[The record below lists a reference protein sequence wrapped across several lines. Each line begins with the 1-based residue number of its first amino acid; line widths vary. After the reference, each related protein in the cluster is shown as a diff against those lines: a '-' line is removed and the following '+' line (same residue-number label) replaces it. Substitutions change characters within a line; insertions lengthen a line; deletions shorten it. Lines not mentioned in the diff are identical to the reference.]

1 MNAQQS
7 HDTIVSDLGRTRSIK
22 RQEAGKL
29 NQQPGLTYNAP
40 QQYYNGFPRKA
51 EAYTHQMKI
60 NKKQGWQRQ
69 DTMQMLSAPMV
80 HFRQDHFFKSVR
92 EAVRFGQQAK
102 IPIKQRCMYN
112 NLNFFR
118 PIRASDQSAMTPRS
132 NSITQGTVR
141 TNEPMKGSERAAL
154 RPPNEEYINFM
165 DEPMTER
172 ELALLKRKALQNNP
186 RVLAVMKRLHQLA
199 VALRQ
204 RQAADGLPPQND
216 PPAPPVD
223 PPIAPPAEPQAEL
236 AGSKV
241 KPTGDGDSGETKGNT
256 VDTDS
261 EQSEPSD
268 DFVEGNIYEW
278 VDNMV
283 SQLNRAK
290 ESADDEPNGAKIDGF
305 IRQSLPAIIED
316 SYDELGD
323 TSEWTLQD
331 FIEGLR
337 SIVRE
342 PKYTTTSDEL
352 KDTLRDLRDDIRA
365 ISTSGSVAAVKAI
378 FDKRGIKLPDTRQK
392 FGKKA
397 ALEYIKNL
405 MKLP

>member
-1 MNAQQS
+1 M
-7 HDTIVSDLGRTRSIK
+7 
-22 RQEAGKL
+22 EAH
-29 NQQPGLTYNAP
+29 A
-40 QQYYNGFPRKA
+40 
-51 EAYTHQMKI
+51 
-60 NKKQGWQRQ
+60 
-69 DTMQMLSAPMV
+69 
-80 HFRQDHFFKSVR
+80 
-92 EAVRFGQQAK
+92 
-102 IPIKQRCMYN
+102 
-112 NLNFFR
+112 
-118 PIRASDQSAMTPRS
+118 
-132 NSITQGTVR
+132 
-141 TNEPMKGSERAAL
+141 
-154 RPPNEEYINFM
+154 
-165 DEPMTER
+165 
-172 ELALLKRKALQNNP
+172 
-186 RVLAVMKRLHQLA
+186 
-199 VALRQ
+199 
-204 RQAADGLPPQND
+204 
-216 PPAPPVD
+216 
-223 PPIAPPAEPQAEL
+223 
-236 AGSKV
+236 KV